1 MALEKENMKIYLEKM
16 KLKELFRDWRMIILI
31 VVLLMTIIAIKPMPW
46 NKGIEVVKVNQKE
59 LLEQGMSSGEIIKSI
74 NGKEIENLKDFNVE
88 LGNKIEITTNKGN
101 YAYLGTELD
110 VVVKDVDKSKI
121 KKGLD
126 LAGGTRVLLKPKE
139 KVTEQQMDNLN
150 AIMKTRLDVYGLS
163 DLNIRKANDLS
174 GNKFLLV
181 EISGA
186 SKEEV
191 KELIGQQ
198 GKFEAKIGD
207 EVVFVGEKEDIRNV
221 CKDDGSCSGVSQ
233 CNIVDN
239 GQQCRFQFQVTLS
252 NDAAKKHAEVT
263 SKLEANESNGEY
275 LSKKIDFYLDNEL
288 VDSLFIGAD
297 LKGVETTDILISGPG
312 LGSTRDEAIKDALM
326 NMNKLQTILMVGSLP
341 FELEIVKMDSISPRL
356 GMEFFKNIF
365 LVGGLAILGVALVI
379 FVRYRKFKIVIPI
392 IVTMIS
398 EIFIIIGV
406 AAFIGWRL
414 DLAAIAGI
422 LASVGTGVDD
432 QIVITDEVMSG
443 EIAYDWKE
451 KLKKAFFIIFVAYFG
466 TVVAMLPLWN
476 AGAGLVRGF
485 ALTTIIGVT
494 IGVFITRPAFASMI
508 EKLLKD

>member
-1 MALEKENMKIYLEKM
+1 MKI
-16 KLKELFRDWRMIILI
+16 KEIFSDWRMIILI
-31 VVLLMTIIAIKPMPW
+31 VVLLLTVVAIKPTPW
-46 NKGIEVVKVNQKE
+46 KEGIEVVKVNQEE
-59 LLEQGMSSGEIIKSI
+59 LLDQGMGSGEIIKII
-74 NGKEIENLKDFNVE
+74 NGKNIETLEDFSDVV
-88 LGNKIEITTNKGN
+88 LGEKIDISTDRSN
-101 YAYLGTELD
+101 YAYLGNSLNII
-110 VVVKDVDKSKI
+110 VKEVDKSKI

-139 KVTEQQMDNLN
+139 KVSDQQMDNLDS
-150 AIMKTRLDVYGLS
+150 IMKTRLDVYGLS

-186 SKEEV
+186 TQDEV
-191 KELIGQQ
+191 RELIGQQ
-198 GKFEAKIGD
+198 GKFEAKIGED
-207 EVVFVGEKEDIRNV
+207 IVFIGEKKDIKNV

-233 CNIVDN
+233 CGAVEGN
-239 GQQCRFQFQVTLS
+239 QEQCRFEFRVTLS
-252 NDAAKKHAEVT
+252 NEAAKKHAELT
-263 SKLEANESNGEY
+263 GKLEANESNGRY
-275 LSKKIDFYLDNEL
+275 LSKKIDFYLDGEL

-297 LKGVETTDILISGPG
+297 LKGVETADILISGPG
-312 LGSTRDEAIKDALM
+312 SGVNRDEALDDALK

-356 GMEFFKNIF
+356 GLEFFRNIF
-365 LVGGLAILGVALVI
+365 LVGALAILSVAVVI
-379 FVRYRKFKIVIPI
+379 FIRYRNFKIILPAVI
-392 IVTMIS
+392 TMMS
-398 EIFIIIGV
+398 EIFIIVGV

-443 EIAYDWKE
+443 DIAYDWKD
-451 KLKKAFFIIFVAYFG
+451 KLKKAFFIIFVAYFT
-466 TVVAMLPLWN
+466 TVAAMLPLWN

-494 IGVFITRPAFASMI
+494 IGVFVTRPAFASMI
-508 EKLLKD
+508 EKLLKN

>member
-1 MALEKENMKIYLEKM
+1 
-16 KLKELFRDWRMIILI
+16 MIILI
-31 VVLLMTIIAIKPMPW
+31 TVLLITILAIKPTPW
-46 NKGIEVVKVNQKE
+46 AKGVEIVKVNQQE
-59 LLEQGMSSGEIIKSI
+59 LLDQGITSGEIINSI
-74 NGKEIENLKDFNVE
+74 NSKQINNLEDFNNILLTE
-88 LGNKIEITTNKGN
+88 KTEITTNKQT
-101 YAYLGTELD
+101 YSYLGNQLNII
-110 VVVKDVDKSKI
+110 VKDVEKSKI

-126 LAGGTRVLLKPKE
+126 LAGGTRVLLKPKQQ
-139 KVTEQQMDNLN
+139 VTDQQMNNLDE
-150 AIMKTRLDVYGLS
+150 IMKTRLDVYGLS

-186 SKEEV
+186 TQDEV
-191 KELIGQQ
+191 RELIGQQ
-198 GKFEAKIGD
+198 GKFEAKIG
-207 EVVFVGEKEDIRNV
+207 EEIVFIGEKEDIKNV

-233 CNIVDN
+233 CNPIEGN
-239 GQQCRFQFQVTLS
+239 QEQCRFQFRVTLS
-252 NDAAKKHAEVT
+252 NEAAKRHADIT
-263 SKLEANESNGEY
+263 SKLIANESNGQY
-275 LSKKIDFYLDNEL
+275 LSKKIDFYLDGEL

-312 LGSTRDEAIKDALM
+312 NGNSRDEAIKDSLQ

-356 GMEFFKNIF
+356 GIAFLKNIF
-365 LVGGLAILGVALVI
+365 LVGVLAILSVALVI
-379 FVRYRKFKIVIPI
+379 FIRYRNFKIIIPAVI
-392 IVTMIS
+392 TMIS

-443 EIAYDWKE
+443 DIAYDWKQ
-451 KLKKAFFIIFVAYFG
+451 KLKKAFFIIFVAYFT
-466 TVVAMLPLWN
+466 TVAAMLPLWN
-476 AGAGLVRGF
+476 AGAGLIRGF

-494 IGVFITRPAFASMI
+494 IGVFVTRPAFASMI
-508 EKLLKD
+508 EKLLKG